1 MSDKTWEV
9 EISRDLVYGSAGGK
23 PLLADLYLPRGTGR
37 LLPAIVWLHGGGWR
51 FGDRK
56 LGPDLTRYFAQRGF
70 AMVSIDYRLSD
81 EAKFPAA
88 VEDVKTAVRWLRAEA
103 VHYGLD
109 AERIGLWG
117 SSSGGHL
124 AALAALSGRGVF
136 EGKSAEH
143 CEFAS
148 DVQAVVDGYGPTDF
162 LLMDE
167 QRVSDGIH
175 SDDAESVQLP
185 ADLRSADE
193 GSFESRFLGR
203 AITTCPELVQQAN
216 PITYARP
223 GAPPFLI
230 LHGLS
235 DAAVP
240 AQQSELLYD
249 ALAAHNNDVTLCL
262 ISGLGHGFLNRN
274 HLDDGP
280 GRHTEVRGR
289 RRGEE
294 GQGIFARIEEFFRGS
309 LGSQDSLWRGRR
321 ATVC

>member
-1 MSDKTWEV
+1 M
-9 EISRDLVYGSAGGK
+9 A
-23 PLLADLYLPRGTGR
+23 
-37 LLPAIVWLHGGGWR
+37 
-51 FGDRK
+51 
-56 LGPDLTRYFAQRGF
+56 
-70 AMVSIDYRLSD
+70 SIDYRLSD

-88 VEDVKTAVRWLRAEA
+88 VEDVKTAARWLRAEA
-103 VHYGLD
+103 ARYGLD
-109 AERIGLWG
+109 ANRIGLWG

-136 EGKSAEH
+136 EAPTSEH
-143 CEFAS
+143 AAFSS

-162 LLMDE
+162 LQMDG
-167 QRVSDGIH
+167 QRRLGGVQ
-175 SDDAESVQLP
+175 SDDPESVQLP
-185 ADLRSADE
+185 KDLRSADAD
-193 GSFESRFLGR
+193 SFESRFLGR
-203 AITTCPELVQQAN
+203 AIETCPELVREAN

-249 ALAAHNNDVTLCL
+249 ALAARQNDVTLCL

-280 GRHTEVRGR
+280 ARQTEVRGR
-289 RRGEE
+289 RRGEA
-294 GQGIFARIEEFFRGS
+294 GQGIFAHIEEFFRES
-309 LGSQDSLWRGRR
+309 FDR
-321 ATVC
+321 

>member
-1 MSDKTWEV
+1 MKDEPWEV
-9 EISRDLVYGSAGGK
+9 EVLRDLVYGSPGGK
-23 PLLADLYLPRGTGR
+23 PLLADLYLPCGTGR

-56 LGPDLTRYFAQRGF
+56 LGPDLTQYFAQRGF
-70 AMVSIDYRLSD
+70 AMAAIDYRLSD

-88 VEDVKTAVRWLRAEA
+88 VEDVKTAVRWLRSEA
-103 VHYGLD
+103 AHYRLD
-109 AERIGLWG
+109 AGRIGLWG

-136 EGKSAEH
+136 ETETGGHTAFS
-143 CEFAS
+143 S

-162 LLMDE
+162 LQMDE
-167 QRVSDGIH
+167 QRRFDGTH
-175 SDDAESVQLP
+175 CDDAESVQLP
-185 ADLRSADE
+185 PDLRSADAY
-193 GSFESRFLGR
+193 SFESRFLGK
-203 AITTCPELVQQAN
+203 AITTCPELVRQAN
-216 PITYARP
+216 PIAYARP

-249 ALAAHNNDVTLCL
+249 ALTAHNNDATLCL
-262 ISGLGHGFLNRN
+262 ISGLGHGFLNGN

-280 GRHTEVRGR
+280 ARQTEVRGS
-289 RRGEE
+289 RRGEV
-294 GQGIFARIEEFFRGS
+294 GQGIFARIEEFFRES
-309 LGSQDSLWRGRR
+309 LVNAQNPNE
-321 ATVC
+321 TVNSN

>member
-9 EISRDLVYGSAGGK
+9 EISRDLVYGSAAGK
-23 PLLADLYLPRGTGR
+23 PLLADLYMPRGTEG
-37 LLPAIVWLHGGGWR
+37 LAPAIMWLHGGGWR

-88 VEDVKTAVRWLRAEA
+88 VKDVKTAVRWLRAEA
-103 VHYGLD
+103 AHYGLD
-109 AERIGLWG
+109 AGRIGLWG

-124 AALAALSGRGVF
+124 AALAALSGRGAF
-136 EGKSAEH
+136 EGQSGEYGA
-143 CEFAS
+143 FSS

-167 QRVSDGIH
+167 QRGLDGIR
-175 SDDAESVQLP
+175 SDDPESVQLP
-185 ADLRSADE
+185 KDLCSADLD
-193 GSFESRFLGR
+193 SFESRFLGR
-203 AITTCPELVQQAN
+203 AIETCPELVREAN
-216 PITYARP
+216 PNTYARP

-240 AQQSELLYD
+240 FQQSELLYE
-249 ALAAHNNDVTLCL
+249 ALAAYQNDATLCL

-280 GRHTEVRGR
+280 ARQIEVRGR
-289 RRGEE
+289 WLGKD
-294 GQGIFARIEEFFRGS
+294 GQGIFARIEEFFRES
-309 LGSQDSLWRGRR
+309 LGG
-321 ATVC
+321 